1 MNALDF
7 RKRAIM
13 SVINNVKGFERSVS
27 GTSVTLEGCVDDDSI
42 IDYKIY
48 GNCYQDGE
56 PSIENPIEVQCV
68 GDRTKNLFDI
78 SSTRGFQS
86 IYGALT
92 NTVKND
98 ELIVSTT
105 AAARSCRMELGIFKA
120 GTYTI
125 SFKCVNLNCGWGIET
140 GDDLSSLTDIG
151 LFPSA
156 TKQNLTFT
164 LSETNKI
171 WLKLHSIINTI
182 PSYTFSNIQLEEG
195 SEVTDYEPYG
205 KYKIPITASGKNLFD
220 KNDYVLEGNYLAF
233 SCKHLKLGKTYT
245 IVTNKQ
251 INLFKISDYFTS
263 GTNVLRWNFTT
274 VSFNLTEAVDNL
286 PNKYMYIR
294 FNSADGVI
302 NDIAQLDGAQL
313 MIVEGSYT
321 SETIGDYEPYYE
333 PITTNIY
340 LDEQLRGID
349 SYLDCVGYK
358 DEFLERNIA
367 KRFILSSDVGNKSAT
382 STNTWYSYFV
392 QMPSNVV
399 FSVRVL
405 SNIGGNSYNMYMS
418 HRANGDDGGF
428 YANINS
434 SYFLAFRDLTTKEE
448 IQSYLD
454 NTEVYAYY
462 VIQPIEIPITLPK
475 LPTFKGTTIY
485 KVGTSLQPANIE
497 IKYYSNIKGE

>member
-13 SVINNVKGFERSVS
+13 SVINNVKGFERSAS

-78 SSTRGFQS
+78 SDYIVDKYNKSLGFSTKDLEIG
-86 IYGALT
+86 
-92 NTVKND
+92 K
-98 ELIVSTT
+98 
-105 AAARSCRMELGIFKA
+105 
-120 GTYTI
+120 TYI
-125 SFKCVNLNCGWGIET
+125 
-140 GDDLSSLTDIG
+140 LSSKKPLSWFKISTNSNGYNSITYQNVDGFYTYAFKMQRNANISETATQYIYFSCTIGNLLTFATDIS
-151 LFPSA
+151 LFDGYEIQIEES
-156 TKQNLTFT
+156 
-164 LSETNKI
+164 
-171 WLKLHSIINTI
+171 SI
-182 PSYTFSNIQLEEG
+182 
-195 SEVTDYEPYG
+195 VTDYEPYG
-205 KYKIPITASGKNLFD
+205 YKIPITASGKNLLNEADLLNTDNWTFSTSYD
-220 KNDYVLEGNYLAF
+220 IGYFTLDLEE
-233 SCKHLKLGKTYT
+233 GKTYT
-245 IVTNKQ
+245 IYCKQ
-251 INLFKISDYFTS
+251 LKASGNWGIVLYRGTTAIRNLLQYSGVYSFTATS
-263 GTNVLRWNFTT
+263 HHLEFYVGGTYG
-274 VSFNLTEAVDNL
+274 A
-286 PNKYMYIR
+286 Y
-294 FNSADGVI
+294 NSI
-302 NDIAQLDGAQL
+302 PKLNEYLQL

-321 SETIGDYEPYYE
+321 SATIGDYEPYYE

-340 LDEQLRGID
+340 LDEPLRGID

-405 SNIGGNSYNMYMS
+405 SNIGGDSYSHYMRD
-418 HRANGDDGGF
+418 RANGDDGGF

-462 VIQPIEIPITLPK
+462 VIQPIETPITLPK

-497 IKYYSNIKGE
+497 IKYYSNVKGE